1 MHHEIRMKARR
12 VLRAAAAVA
21 LASVSVAAVAD
32 GHRAALPDGPGK
44 QAYTS
49 ECASCHVAY
58 PPRLLAA
65 GGWNRVMTTL
75 DKHFGVDA
83 SLDAATA
90 KSVGAYLSA
99 NAGSDRRF
107 GADTTRITETAWFKR
122 EHDEVPAR
130 VWTTLQKRTSART
143 DPAATAANK
152 GADGR
157 GTVHAAADCAAC
169 HTGADR
175 GDYSERG
182 IRMPGG

>member
-1 MHHEIRMKARR
+1 MQHENLGKARR

-21 LASVSVAAVAD
+21 LVAASMAALAD

-65 GGWNRVMTTL
+65 GGWNRVMATL

-90 KSVGAYLSA
+90 RSVRAYLND

-107 GADTTRITETAWFKR
+107 GADTTRITETAWFRR

-130 VWTTLQKRTSART
+130 VWASLQKRT
-143 DPAATAANK
+143 DPR
-152 GADGR
+152 ADKR
-157 GTVHAAADCAAC
+157 GSTQAAADCAAC

-175 GDYSERG
+175 GDYSEHG
-182 IRMPGG
+182 IRMPAR